1 MRILKTIG
9 FCVLALVGRLM
20 LLMVI
25 AVAIWFDVIVP
36 IIQQTLEEWRGCCGV
51 LLSSSVILSA
61 RNPDG
66 WRSEQRRQYGRPIGI
81 LRQFVG
87 FSPHRSGLN

>member
-9 FCVLALVGRLM
+9 FCVLALVGGLM

-36 IIQQTLEEWRGCCGV
+36 IIQQTLEE
-51 LLSSSVILSA
+51 
-61 RNPDG
+61 
-66 WRSEQRRQYGRPIGI
+66 
-81 LRQFVG
+81 
-87 FSPHRSGLN
+87 